1 MCLLDDSLLKKTP
14 LFEEHVRLGASMVP
28 FGGWNMPVQYTN
40 VIDEHLAAR
49 NNAGIFDICHMG
61 EFMVSGEKAEQFLQR
76 MVTND
81 IGKLNLMQSCYNC
94 LCNEHGTVID
104 DLFVYKL
111 AKNKFFLVV
120 NAGTIKKDYEWL
132 LRNNSEGVL
141 IEDLSGRTAKLDV
154 QGPFAEKAMQKLVDI
169 DLKLLKRFYA
179 EFAVIER
186 VSGNVIISRTGY
198 TGEDGFEIYFE
209 PEYAPYL
216 WNKILDAGK
225 EFGMKP
231 CGLGARDTLR
241 LEACYSLYGHEL
253 NESIT
258 PLEAGLG
265 FVVKLNK
272 NFIGRDILEKQLK
285 EGVKKKIVCFE
296 MAEKAV
302 PRENYGIF
310 KDDEKI
316 GSISSGT
323 FSPYFKKGIGMG
335 FVKPEFS
342 EAGKDIGVEI
352 RGKRYKAVT
361 VPRPFYRYRGGK

>member
-1 MCLLDDSLLKKTP
+1 MCLLDDSSLEKTP

-28 FGGWNMPVQYTN
+28 FGGWSMPVQYTN
-40 VIDEHLAAR
+40 VIDEHLATR

-61 EFMVSGEKAEQFLQR
+61 ELMVSGNKAEQFLQR

-81 IGKLNLMQSCYNC
+81 ISKLRGMQSCYNC
-94 LCNEHGTVID
+94 LCNEHGTAMD

-111 AKNKFFLVV
+111 WQNKFFLVV

-141 IEDLSGRTAKLDV
+141 IEDLSGETAKIDV
-154 QGPFAEKAMQKLVDI
+154 QGPFAEKAMQKIVDI
-169 DLKLLKRFYA
+169 ELKQVKRFYA
-179 EFAVIER
+179 EFTGIKGIPSKAL
-186 VSGNVIISRTGY
+186 ISRTGY

-209 PEYAPYL
+209 PGYARQL
-216 WNKILDAGK
+216 WNDILEAGK

-253 NESIT
+253 NEAIT
-258 PLEAGLG
+258 PIEAGLG
-265 FVVKLNK
+265 FIVKPEK
-272 NFIGRDILEKQLK
+272 EFIGKKILEKQLK
-285 EGVKKKIVCFE
+285 EGTERKLVCFQME
-296 MAEKAV
+296 DKAV

-310 KDDEKI
+310 KGDEKI
-316 GSISSGT
+316 GHVSSGT
-323 FSPYFKKGIGMG
+323 FSPSFKKGIGMG
-335 FVKPEFS
+335 FVRAEFS
-342 EAGKDIGVEI
+342 KSGEEI
-352 RGKRYKAVT
+352 SIEVRGKRYKAVT